1 MSPPAAAPAA
11 QPTGASPGKAVV
23 PDDEFSLAK
32 VRGRR
37 GYLCFS
43 EHGRDTLAVAAPSD
57 RVP

>member
-1 MSPPAAAPAA
+1 MSPPAA

-32 VRGRR
+32 VRGPV
-37 GYLCFS
+37 YLCFS